1 MLLPQPV
8 VLLPIVAASS
18 SYAIST
24 DPDGPWSLSV
34 HLRSVSMPL
43 AEHAQAP
50 LAEIQGTGG
59 LPAVAV
65 SGAALQGG
73 SLSGVTLSVTGEAP
87 AARQEPGEGRGAGDA
102 EEERAACVVRCG
114 GGGGSM
120 HGDSMEGRFE
130 MRGCTVRGAGERM
143 TGVHVSGAFVSVA
156 ITETTVRGGG
166 WGVRCS
172 GGGSLE
178 CVSCVITECAGGG
191 CNVEAG
197 SHAGLARCDVV
208 ANGVGV
214 ETVGSFTMAD
224 CTIRGSTSHGIVV
237 RGDGASIEE
246 RAAGSGGDWGA
257 RSGARGGIF
266 VTEQGQGSFEG
277 CDVYEN
283 KVHGVCVQG
292 TGSPTVRGTRVHG
305 NVLAGIFVTE
315 QGQGSFEDCE
325 VCGSRRHG
333 VCVSGTGSPTVGGTR
348 VHDACRHM
356 GSRARARRF
365 EGCDVYENKWQG
377 VCVQGTGSP
386 TVRGTRVHGNEW
398 RGILVAEQ
406 GQGSFEG
413 CDVYENELHG
423 VCVQGT
429 GSPTVRGTRVHG
441 NGGDGVSIHES
452 TTGTVED
459 CSIESERGH
468 GVLLQGASALT
479 VSRGRICGHARF
491 ETGGDI
497 GSAAAAL
504 RTVVF
509 RAGEAK
515 ALWQA
520 LVSAGEAG
528 LQCSQTHASIS
539 LEALPA
545 VDAQLRELDRAVQG
559 IEQHVAR
566 ADISDAEEATLR
578 ALRER
583 RRDLAAACGAG
594 LGAVCDE
601 LRRRVRC
608 AREAVSKSAAPLQT
622 RRGGEPGGAGDG
634 GTEQRRPR
642 SEVESAGEAAEQA
655 RARCIQ
661 ALLARPSPLQALCG
675 PLASAAAP
683 PPSSSTGDDASTPSR
698 VALEEEALQAGRREL
713 ELWQT
718 AAKTECAHLQ
728 RQVQARREE
737 ASRLQALLE
746 HYTERCGALQSLA
759 GREEECAEL
768 CGELQALEDK
778 QTEVEDQQRALQ
790 RQDHPAAKRRR
801 VVLKLSGGSPRPIE
815 RGVDADELA
824 EQRRVLKQRERG
836 VRMLLRQK
844 VALLPEFVEEAGL
857 LGDGAAALWRS
868 RTVSADYTEVKVLE
882 ACAHREVLEALFAG
896 EEPPHHCVLKRFAT
910 GDGGA
915 RQVAEKEVRIL
926 ARLRHPLVV
935 PIEAV
940 FYDAE
945 RGQSYLQLPFAER
958 GTLQR
963 WGEETPPG
971 ERVRETH
978 AMGRALFQGLA
989 YVHGEQVIHRDV
1001 KPSNILIRSDG
1012 RPQLADFDIS
1022 KDTRNTD
1029 CTTRTTMAGTRG
1041 TPGYMAPE
1049 VEAGGESTP
1058 ASDCWSAGAV
1068 LYWLHFGEEAVL
1080 RGRGTVAVPAT
1091 AEDALRELLEALLQ
1105 RKPSQRPTAA
1115 EVLVS
1120 PYMMRGAPHGE
1131 ERDASLASRQQV
1143 LAFHEHV
1150 AQVHSSTARSSTSM
1164 RLTRHP
1170 RSVEEPASRVLDP
1183 LEVLGR
1189 LQEISQRNLRRK
1201 LQVEFHG
1208 EAGQDAGGLTT
1219 EMYKQ
1224 LWDEVVRPEV
1234 GLFERGENGRVLPV
1248 TDSDMTPHKAVRL
1261 RTVGLAMAKCIFDR
1275 RLVRA
1280 DFAPSLYND
1289 LDHFDPGYGRQ
1300 MTFLLVTPGHA
1311 AYLEEEALACGESL
1325 SEENKAQYV
1334 QEQVQRKLV
1343 QCRRRGLEAV
1353 RDGFLAAA
1361 EALNLRAHVD
1371 NLRWVDLKSL
1381 SEGEDH
1387 ISAADIKQVLWYGEF
1402 PPNCNMEARFG
1413 EVLDC
1418 MEESEL
1424 RQLLYAIT
1432 GFHHIP
1438 SGGLRNPNELVANR
1452 NVIEILYHP
1461 LSALP
1466 MFHTCFFR
1474 MDLPGYPNLSI
1485 AELRGKINEAVT
1497 NSVDV
1502 GFQIA

>member
-1 MLLPQPV
+1 MAVHRVSCGTSISATICRAAEGDTVELEPGV
-8 VLLPIVAASS
+8 YTENVLV
-18 SYAIST
+18 
-24 DPDGPWSLSV
+24 DKRV
-34 HLRSVSMPL
+34 HLCAAVMPP
-43 AEHAQAP
+43 AEHAQP
-50 LAEIQGTGG
+50 PRFEIQSTGG
-59 LPAVAV
+59 MPAVVV
-65 SGAALQGG
+65 SGAALKGG
-73 SLSGVTLSVTGEAP
+73 SLSGVTLSVTWEAP
-87 AARQEPGEGRGAGDA
+87 AAAPRSFERAETRQEPGEGRSAGDA
-102 EEERAACVVRCG
+102 EEERAACVVWCG
-114 GGGGSM
+114 GGGGSV

-130 MRGCTVRGAGERM
+130 IRGCTVRGAGERM

-156 ITETTVRGGG
+156 MTEATLRGGG
-166 WGVRCS
+166 WGLRCS
-172 GGGSLE
+172 GGGSVE
-178 CVSCVITECAGGG
+178 CASCVITECVMGG
-191 CNVEAG
+191 CSVEAG
-197 SHAGLARCDVV
+197 GHASLTQCDVV

-214 ETVGSFTMAD
+214 EIVGSCAMTD
-224 CTIRGSTSHGIVV
+224 CTIRESASDGIHLESESTS
-237 RGDGASIEE
+237 AEE
-246 RAAGSGGDWGA
+246 RAAGSDVEGGVRAGT
-257 RSGARGGIF
+257 RG
-266 VTEQGQGSFEG
+266 
-277 CDVYEN
+277 
-283 KVHGVCVQG
+283 
-292 TGSPTVRGTRVHG
+292 GSPTVRRT
-305 NVLAGIFVTE
+305 
-315 QGQGSFEDCE
+315 
-325 VCGSRRHG
+325 
-333 VCVSGTGSPTVGGTR
+333 
-348 VHDACRHM
+348 
-356 GSRARARRF
+356 
-365 EGCDVYENKWQG
+365 K
-377 VCVQGTGSP
+377 
-386 TVRGTRVHGNEW
+386 VHGNENN
-398 RGILVAEQ
+398 GVAIM
-406 GQGSFEG
+406 
-413 CDVYENELHG
+413 DD
-423 VCVQGT
+423 GT
-429 GSPTVRGTRVHG
+429 GTI
-441 NGGDGVSIHES
+441 N
-452 TTGTVED
+452 D
-459 CSIESERGH
+459 CFIESNAGH
-468 GVLLQGASALT
+468 GVHLCGRSTLT
-479 VSRGRICGHARF
+479 VSRGRICGNARCGALWQDAAKGALRDVVVQSHGEHGVLLTGRSCPTIQRCAVHLNEGSALSVQEGSAAHF

-528 LQCSQTHASIS
+528 LQCSQTHASTS

-545 VDAQLRELDRAVQG
+545 VDAQLREFDRMVHD

-566 ADISDAEEATLR
+566 LGDSDTQEATLR

-583 RRDLAAACGAG
+583 RRDLAAECGAA
-594 LGAVCDE
+594 LGAVCHE
-601 LRRRVRC
+601 LPRCVRC
-608 AREAVSKSAAPLQT
+608 AREVLDKGNTVLQAHRAGVCGRGADVSIEL
-622 RRGGEPGGAGDG
+622 
-634 GTEQRRPR
+634 RRPR
-642 SEVESAGEAAEQA
+642 SEVEAAGEAAEQA

-675 PLASAAAP
+675 PLASAASP
-683 PPSSSTGDDASTPSR
+683 PPSSSTGDDASTP
-698 VALEEEALQAGRREL
+698 LEEEALQAGRREL

-718 AAKTECAHLQ
+718 AAKAECALLQ

-737 ASRLQALLE
+737 AARLQALLE
-746 HYTERCGALQSLA
+746 HYTERRDALQSLA
-759 GREEECAEL
+759 GREEECAKL
-768 CGELQALEDK
+768 CGELQELEDK

-790 RQDHPAAKRRR
+790 RHDHPAARRR
-801 VVLKLSGGSPRPIE
+801 RLVLNIDGSTSRNVQ
-815 RGVDADELA
+815 RGADADKLA
-824 EQRRVLKQRERG
+824 EQRRALKQRQRS

-868 RTVSADYTEVKVLE
+868 RTVSADYTEVTVLE
-882 ACAHREVLEALFAG
+882 ESAHREVLEAHFAG

-1029 CTTRTTMAGTRG
+1029 CATRTTMAGTRG

-1068 LYWLHFGEEAVL
+1068 LYWLHFGEEPVL

-1091 AEDALRELLEALLQ
+1091 ADDALRELLEALLQ
-1105 RKPSQRPTAA
+1105 REPSQRPTAA

-1120 PYMMRGAPHGE
+1120 PYMMRGAHGE

-1150 AQVHSSTARSSTSM
+1150 AQLHSTTAQSTTSM
-1164 RLTRHP
+1164 QLTRHP

-1183 LEVLGR
+1183 LEVLR
-1189 LQEISQRNLRRK
+1189 SFEEISQRSLLRRK
-1201 LQVEFHG
+1201 LRVQFHG
-1208 EAGQDAGGLTT
+1208 EAGQDVGGLTT

-1248 TDSDMTPHKAVRL
+1248 TDSKMTPHKAARL
-1261 RTVGLAMAKCIFDR
+1261 WTVGLAMAKCIFDR

-1280 DFAPSLYND
+1280 DFAPSLYKFVKGVAPTRSD

-1300 MTFLLVTPGHA
+1300 MTLLLVTPGHA
-1311 AYLEEEALACGESL
+1311 AYLEEEALASGVSL
-1325 SEENKAQYV
+1325 SEGNKAEYV

-1343 QCRRRGLEAV
+1343 QSRRQGLEAV
-1353 RDGFLAAA
+1353 RVGFLAAV

-1371 NLRWVDLKSL
+1371 SLRWVDLKSL

-1387 ISAADIKQVLWYGEF
+1387 ISAADIKQVLWYREF

-1461 LSALP
+1461 SSALP

-1474 MDLPGYPNLSI
+1474 MDLPGYPNLSV

-1497 NSVDV
+1497 NSIDV
-1502 GFQIA
+1502 GFQVA